1 MDMIIELLYEPW
13 PWYVAGPLIGLML
26 PLLLYLGNKSFGV
39 SSSFR
44 HVCAATL
51 PSKTDI
57 EYFKY
62 DWRGSRWNLWL
73 VAGMI
78 VGGFLGGYVFDNP
91 EPVQLASDTKQALTA
106 IGISN
111 FEGLIPLDLFN
122 WSNLLFA
129 EGLIFMILGGFL
141 VGFGAR
147 YASGCTSGHA
157 ITGLASFQKASLI
170 SVVGFFIGGLFVT
183 YLLLPVILN

>member
-1 MDMIIELLYEPW
+1 MIELLTHPW

-26 PLLLYLGNKSFGV
+26 PLLLYIGNKSFGV

-44 HVCAATL
+44 HVCSATL
-51 PSKTDI
+51 PTDI

-62 DWRGSRWNLWL
+62 DWRKSRWNLWL
-73 VAGMI
+73 VTGMVI
-78 VGGFLGGYVFDNP
+78 GGFLGGVVFENP
-91 EPVQLASDTKQALTA
+91 EPVQIAGETKQALST
-106 IGISN
+106 IGVSN
-111 FEGLIPLDLFN
+111 FEGLVPYDLFN
-122 WSNLLFA
+122 WSNLLSV
-129 EGLIFMILGGFL
+129 EGIIVMVLGGFL

-157 ITGLASFQKASLI
+157 ITGLASFQKASLL

>member
-1 MDMIIELLYEPW
+1 MITELLYEPW

-26 PLLLYLGNKSFGV
+26 PLLLYIGNKSFGV

-51 PSKTDI
+51 PSKINI

-78 VGGFLGGYVFDNP
+78 AGGFLGGYVFANP
-91 EPVQLASDTKQALTA
+91 EPVQLAAETKQALSS

-122 WSNLLFA
+122 WSNLLSA
-129 EGLIFMILGGFL
+129 EGLIVMVVGGFL

-157 ITGLASFQKASLI
+157 ITGLASFQKASLL
-170 SVVGFFIGGLFVT
+170 SVLGFFIGGLIVT
-183 YLLLPVILN
+183 HLLLPVILSL